1 MAGWKVMAI
10 ERFLN
15 TFVRLLFPPKCIFC
29 GKVLNINVD
38 IEICVDCLKEVS
50 FIDDTDIKSRK
61 FWSRKNWYDGVI
73 CVYQYNSIVKRSI
86 IRYKFYNRSSY
97 YRTFGKILADRIR
110 KAVKLSEFDLIMSV
124 PLHKNK
130 ERKRGYNQSLLISK
144 VLSKELGLRESSK
157 LLIRLK
163 DTGSQ
168 SLLDRKGR
176 LDNLRG
182 AFKVCSEDAVRNK
195 KILLVDDVMTT
206 GSTIDECSKV
216 LKKAGA
222 VKVVA
227 AVIATGR
234 KY

>member
-1 MAGWKVMAI
+1 MAI

-15 TFVRLLFPPKCIFC
+15 TVVRLLFPPKCIFC

-38 IEICVDCLKEVS
+38 LEICADCLKEVS
-50 FIDDTDIKSRK
+50 FIDDMDIRSGK
-61 FWSRKNWYDGVI
+61 FWSQKNWYDGVI
-73 CVYQYNSIVKRSI
+73 CVYQYNSVVKRSI

-110 KAVKLSEFDLIMSV
+110 KTVKIGEFDLIISV
-124 PLHKNK
+124 PLHKNR

-144 VLSKELGLRESSK
+144 VLSKELGLREASS

-168 SLLDRKGR
+168 SLLNRKDR
-176 LDNLRG
+176 LENLKG

-195 KILLVDDVMTT
+195 NILLVADVMNT

-222 VKVVA
+222 AKVVA

>member
-1 MAGWKVMAI
+1 MAI
-10 ERFLN
+10 ERLLN
-15 TFVRLLFPPKCIFC
+15 TIVRLLFPPKCIFC
-29 GKVLNINVD
+29 GKVLSINVD
-38 IEICVDCLKEVS
+38 VEICADCLKKVT
-50 FIDDTDIKSRK
+50 FIDDMDLKSRK
-61 FWSRKNWYDGVI
+61 FWSHKNWYDGII
-73 CVYQYNSIVKRSI
+73 CVYQYNSVVKGSIV
-86 IRYKFYNRSSY
+86 RYKFYNRSSY
-97 YRTFGKILADRIR
+97 YRTFGKILADR
-110 KAVKLSEFDLIMSV
+110 VKKTIKISDFDLIISV
-124 PLHKNK
+124 PLHRNK

-144 VLSKELGLRESSK
+144 VLSKELGLRESSS

-168 SLLDRKGR
+168 SLLNRKDR

-182 AFKVCSEDAVRNK
+182 AFKVRSEDAVRNK
-195 KILLVDDVMTT
+195 NILLVDDVMTT

-222 VKVVA
+222 AKVVA